1 MSRFHTEY
9 NILQF
14 YSVEQWIRLKRWE
27 ALRVI
32 LKDCSPENRNDDVSQ
47 KEKDRQ
53 SFVCSAVIACFW

>member
-1 MSRFHTEY
+1 
-9 NILQF
+9 LQF

-47 KEKDRQ
+47 KRKKTDRVL
-53 SFVCSAVIACFW
+53 FVLLL